1 MSAPLNLRQVS
12 RTLEVFLERRGRPVL
27 LQDEA
32 TGGLHQVPPSLA
44 VAPDGLL
51 PTFLAA
57 GEVVWR
63 AATGRSL
70 GVQQV
75 RDPDSLLGYRVKGTS
90 GAPFSVVMLAVIEAS
105 ERAARPDALVVNE
118 LGRLWREL
126 PPHRPDLSSGRLPM
140 PWTGGP
146 SP

>member
-1 MSAPLNLRQVS
+1 MSTPLDLRQVS
-12 RTLEVFLERRGRPVL
+12 RTLEVLFERRGRPIL
-27 LQDEA
+27 LQDET
-32 TGGLHQVPPSLA
+32 TGRLHQVPPSLA
-44 VAPDGLL
+44 AAPDGLL

-75 RDPDSLLGYRVKGTS
+75 RDPDSLLGYRVKRTS
-90 GAPFSVVMLAVIEAS
+90 GAPFSVVMLSMIEAS
-105 ERAARPDALVVNE
+105 ERVARPEALVVNE

-126 PPHRPDLSSGRLPM
+126 PPHRPDLSSQRLPV
-140 PWTGGP
+140 PRTENP

>member
-1 MSAPLNLRQVS
+1 MSAPLDLRLVS
-12 RTLEVFLERRGRPVL
+12 RTLEVLLERRGRPVL
-27 LQDEA
+27 LQDET
-32 TGGLHQVPPSLA
+32 TGGFHQVPPSLA
-44 VAPDGLL
+44 AAPDGLL

-75 RDPDSLLGYRVKGTS
+75 RDPDSLLGYRVKGAS
-90 GAPFSVVMLAVIEAS
+90 GAPFSVVMLSVIEAS
-105 ERAARPDALVVNE
+105 ERAARPEALVVND

-126 PPHRPDLSSGRLPM
+126 PPHRPDLSSGRLPV
-140 PWTGGP
+140 PRAGAP

>member
-1 MSAPLNLRQVS
+1 MSAPLDLRRVS
-12 RTLEVFLERRGRPVL
+12 RTLEAFLERRGRPIL

-32 TGGLHQVPPSLA
+32 TGRLHQVPPSLA
-44 VAPDGLL
+44 AAADGLL

-75 RDPDSLLGYRVKGTS
+75 RDPDSLLGYRVKGAG
-90 GAPFSVVMLAVIEAS
+90 GAPFSVVMLSVIEAS
-105 ERAARPDALVVNE
+105 ERAARPEALVVNE

-126 PPHRPDLSSGRLPM
+126 PPHRSDLPCGRLPM
-140 PWTGGP
+140 PRAGAP